1 MTESIIAS
9 VNTELRARVPK
20 GLPMLVVLGGM
31 SDPGGVQSQLSEYL
45 WERNDPQEIL
55 RFSTDLLFDY
65 RARRPMITFDE
76 DHFVDYSPESLSLSL
91 ARDELGSQ
99 FLVLHGFEPDFRWE
113 QFIDEVLMLVDEFEV
128 SVTTWSHAIPM
139 PVPHTRPIRATVSG
153 TREDLIEARS
163 VWKPTSKLP
172 ASLTHVLEYR
182 LQNMGEDV
190 VGFALLVPHYLAN
203 TEYPEALLT
212 ALDCIMSATGLLF
225 ATDEVR
231 DANRGYLEQV
241 ETQISENEESI
252 EMLRGLEGRY
262 DAYMEDQ
269 TPPSP
274 LVGEDGS
281 IPTADQLASE
291 LERFL
296 AQQRDSGGNGQNNG
310 PGDGPAPSR

>member
-1 MTESIIAS
+1 
-9 VNTELRARVPK
+9 
-20 GLPMLVVLGGM
+20 
-31 SDPGGVQSQLSEYL
+31 
-45 WERNDPQEIL
+45 
-55 RFSTDLLFDY
+55 
-65 RARRPMITFDE
+65 ARRPIIYFDQ
-76 DHFVDYSPESLSLSL
+76 DHLTDYQPATLKLYL
-91 ARDELGSQ
+91 AYDELRQ
-99 FLVLHGFEPDFRWE
+99 PFLLLSGFEPDFRWE
-113 QFIDEVLMLVDEFEV
+113 QFIDEVLMLVDEFQV
-128 SVTTWSHAIPM
+128 SVTTWSHGIPM

-182 LQNMGEDV
+182 LQSMGEDV

-212 ALDCIMSATGLLF
+212 ALDCIMSATGLLL

-231 DANRGYLEQV
+231 DANRAYLEQV

-269 TPPSP
+269 SPPSP

-296 AQQRDSGGNGQNNG
+296 AQQRDSGSNGQSNRPDEG
-310 PGDGPAPSR
+310 PSSTL